1 MIFPKG
7 EVVHKNLSTSF
18 TDLSALIS
26 TLKLENFS
34 GTIEIDFL
42 DTRGIFLIDSGQVVD
57 AEAIR
62 DNGSDRILGEEAI
75 QHLFRLANEKDGI
88 LSIYRLLPEQVIL
101 LANNLRCVPLFKGLS
116 TNFIHFDQLLC
127 KLKEGRHNGF
137 IEVMNK
143 DQQPMGVIF
152 LEGGEPIEMFTLP
165 KNGPAVF
172 GRMSIQIFIENV
184 KTHGALFNVYG
195 REGKESFQKLSAM
208 KEEEVL
214 PEKESE
220 PIRLKKEGESV
231 SPNPQEGKSL
241 PSNEVMKE
249 TISLLEEFL
258 SESERIVDALSQK
271 GMFLRSFKKVLI
283 EKSEQFDFLD
293 PFAGEFD
300 YREGRIELKKEVEQ
314 EDLVKGLVETIR
326 GVLSFLENEVPREKM
341 VSLKLKAGIETFLS
355 HHKEVLKKLKIDPF
369 FSSLL

>member
-18 TDLSALIS
+18 TNLSALIS

-34 GTIEIDFL
+34 GTIEIDFP
-42 DTRGIFLIDSGQVVD
+42 DTKGVLLIDSGQIVD
-57 AEAIR
+57 AEVTG
-62 DNGSDRILGEEAI
+62 DNGSERILGDDAT
-75 QHLFRLANEKDGI
+75 QYLLRVASQKDGI

-101 LANNLRCVPLFKGLS
+101 LANNLRSEPLFKGLS
-116 TNFIHFDQLLC
+116 TNFIHFDQLLA
-127 KLKEGRHNGF
+127 KLKEGKHNGF

-143 DQQPMGVIF
+143 DHHPLGVLF
-152 LEGGEPIEMFTLP
+152 LEGGEPVEMFTIP

-184 KTHGALFNVYG
+184 KRHGALFNVYG
-195 REGKESFQKLSAM
+195 REGKEVSRELPQTK
-208 KEEEVL
+208 EEVL

-220 PIRLKKEGESV
+220 SV
-231 SPNPQEGKSL
+231 QLEEEDRSL
-241 PSNEVMKE
+241 PPPSQEEKNLTASETLKE

-258 SESERIVDALSQK
+258 SESERIVDTLSK
-271 GMFLRSFKKVLI
+271 RGMFLKLFRRALI

-300 YREGRIELKKEVEQ
+300 YREGRIEVKKEVEQ
-314 EDLVKGLVETIR
+314 EDLVKGIVEAIR
-326 GVLSFLENEVPREKM
+326 GTLSYLEKEVPREKM
-341 VSLKLKAGIETFLS
+341 LSLKLKAGIETFLS
-355 HHKEVLKKLKIDPF
+355 HHKGTLKRLRIDSF
-369 FSSLL
+369 FSSLI

>member
-18 TDLSALIS
+18 TDLPALIS
-26 TLKLENFS
+26 TLKLGNFS
-34 GTIEIDFL
+34 GTIEIDFPETKGVL
-42 DTRGIFLIDSGQVVD
+42 LIDSGQIVD
-57 AEAIR
+57 AVATG
-62 DNGSDRILGEEAI
+62 DNGSERILGEEAT
-75 QHLFRLANEKDGI
+75 QHLLRMASQKDGI

-101 LANNLRCVPLFKGLS
+101 LANNLRSELLFKDLS
-116 TNFIHFDQLLC
+116 TNFIHFDQLLA
-127 KLKEGRHNGF
+127 KLKEGKHNGF

-143 DQQPMGVIF
+143 DHQPMGVLF
-152 LEGGEPIEMFTLP
+152 LEGGEPVEMFTIP

-184 KTHGALFNVYG
+184 KRHGAVFNVYG
-195 REGKESFQKLSAM
+195 REGKELSQELPAM
-208 KEEEVL
+208 KQEEVL

-220 PIRLKKEGESV
+220 SIPLKEERENI
-231 SPNPQEGKSL
+231 SPL
-241 PSNEVMKE
+241 PREEKILSHDETMKE

-258 SESERIVDALSQK
+258 SESERIVDALSKK
-271 GMFLRSFKKVLI
+271 GMFLRNFKKVLI

-300 YREGRIELKKEVEQ
+300 YREGRIELKKDVEQ
-314 EDLVKGLVETIR
+314 EDLVKGIVEAIR
-326 GVLSFLENEVPREKM
+326 GTWSCLEREIPREKM

-355 HHKEVLKKLKIDPF
+355 HHKGTLKKLKIDSF